1 MRFGDAAGPGKILW
15 VLPRQTEVGVPPMQ
29 ILFDTVQHAFAV
41 AYGRACGGVLWP
53 EGAETTSLARRPVC
67 VLVLFLM
74 AVPLLAGALAVEL
87 LLPSYLRFL
96 VLVWIAFVF
105 FFMASV
111 DRRAA
116 RLLMG
121 HPHPHS

>member
-1 MRFGDAAGPGKILW
+1 
-15 VLPRQTEVGVPPMQ
+15 
-29 ILFDTVQHAFAV
+29 
-41 AYGRACGGVLWP
+41 
-53 EGAETTSLARRPVC
+53 
-67 VLVLFLM
+67 M

-111 DRRAA
+111 DRRTA